1 MSRQPKQ
8 TPIEQRRGQIEKE
21 LEKLRLPKNQKTR
34 RDFKSDENYENWK
47 ERQGV
52 KFLQLNE
59 ELIILDNPTE
69 YNEIPL
75 AIAATELGVTLNEM
89 LAIVNEE
96 LVETSSDGEYR
107 AGARITRE
115 ELARAIEIGADE
127 LVRISEQSVE
137 EVFEDGLRH
146 LRERNVD
153 AAEKVLERIYSFD
166 YRSYYPYSIAYSTAL
181 ELLKGDYDSISFRFI
196 TSYEDTELAAILGA
210 LRCAVDV
217 IDPVDHLAS
226 VVREQILAV
235 ADGKKQKPFD
245 QTYSSYEST
254 EFFFTDG

>member
-96 LVETSSDGEYR
+96 LVDVVACNYKSENSQSS
-107 AGARITRE
+107 
-115 ELARAIEIGADE
+115 
-127 LVRISEQSVE
+127 
-137 EVFEDGLRH
+137 VF
-146 LRERNVD
+146 
-153 AAEKVLERIYSFD
+153 
-166 YRSYYPYSIAYSTAL
+166 
-181 ELLKGDYDSISFRFI
+181 
-196 TSYEDTELAAILGA
+196 
-210 LRCAVDV
+210 
-217 IDPVDHLAS
+217 
-226 VVREQILAV
+226 
-235 ADGKKQKPFD
+235 
-245 QTYSSYEST
+245 
-254 EFFFTDG
+254 